1 MSNQIQEAL
10 ENIVETLS
18 EDGDSPRMLAIAIKA
33 LNLLKSGKLVVV
45 DRKRLETAVSRLL
58 SRNSYPDDAKSGE
71 IITVDRW
78 SAYLTGVDG
87 KDEHEN

>member
-78 SAYLTGVDG
+78 IAYLTGVDG